1 MAPQENIMTTV
12 ELNWFM
18 QLIASALAKSPREV
32 TVYDVE
38 YIKEHHGEIYNR
50 CRTLARIYA
59 ENFAQNND

>member
-1 MAPQENIMTTV
+1 MTTI

-32 TVYDVE
+32 TQHDVA
-38 YIKEHHGEIYNR
+38 YLKEKHAEIYNR

-59 ENFAQNND
+59 ETFAQRDE

>member
-1 MAPQENIMTTV
+1 MTSV

-18 QLIASALAKSPREV
+18 QLIASTLAKSPREV

-38 YIKEHHGEIYNR
+38 YIKEYHIEIYNR

-59 ENFAQNND
+59 ENFAQRDE

>member
-1 MAPQENIMTTV
+1 MTTT

-32 TVYDVE
+32 TMSDIDYL
-38 YIKEHHGEIYNR
+38 KENHSDIYNR

-59 ENFAQNND
+59 ETFAQRDE

>member
-1 MAPQENIMTTV
+1 MTTV

-32 TVYDVE
+32 TLYDVE
-38 YIKEHHGEIYNR
+38 HIREHHSELYNR

-59 ENFAQNND
+59 ENFAQRDE

>member
-1 MAPQENIMTTV
+1 MTTT

-32 TVYDVE
+32 TMYDVD
-38 YIKEHHGEIYNR
+38 YLKEHHAEIYNR

-59 ENFAQNND
+59 ETFAQRDE

>member
-1 MAPQENIMTTV
+1 MTTI

-38 YIKEHHGEIYNR
+38 YIRENHIEIYNR

-59 ENFAQNND
+59 ENFAQRDE

>member
-1 MAPQENIMTTV
+1 MTTI

-32 TVYDVE
+32 TMYDVD
-38 YIKEHHGEIYNR
+38 YLKEHHSEVYSR

-59 ENFAQNND
+59 ENFAQRDE

>member
-1 MAPQENIMTTV
+1 MTTT

-32 TVYDVE
+32 TMYDVD
-38 YIKEHHGEIYNR
+38 YLKEHHSDIYNR

-59 ENFAQNND
+59 ETFAQRDE